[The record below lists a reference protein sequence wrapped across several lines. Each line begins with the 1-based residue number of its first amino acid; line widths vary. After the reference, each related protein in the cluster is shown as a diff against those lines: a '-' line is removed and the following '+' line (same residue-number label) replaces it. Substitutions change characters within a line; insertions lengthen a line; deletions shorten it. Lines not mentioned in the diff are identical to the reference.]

1 MKHRS
6 ITSILLVLILEIA
19 LFANIISSNLNV
31 NAVCENIEPTTIRSD
46 KVDKKVSSKKRDLIN
61 EKAIIYLRIEPLPE
75 DQESETEETS
85 RAEQTEKK
93 QTKTDSIK
101 IAIDVNANLS
111 GKHYSAKNFKNIGRC
126 HDKSGYSF
134 TYYSEKVL
142 PGKALKIPGR
152 HVDDEGYVVD
162 VNNHICLASDDLPK
176 GTVVSVPFG
185 EGIAVV
191 YDAGSGSGNLD
202 VYVSW

>member
-6 ITSILLVLILEIA
+6 ITSILLVLILEIVI
-19 LFANIISSNLNV
+19 LFNLLSTSFWV
-31 NAVCENIEPTTIRSD
+31 NAGDSVEPVTISTD
-46 KVDKKVSSKKRDLIN
+46 KVDKKISSRKRDLMD
-61 EKAIIYLRIEPLPE
+61 EKAIIYLKIEPLPE
-75 DQESETEETS
+75 DQPKTEEIN
-85 RAEQTEKK
+85 RAEQTEEK
-93 QTKTDSIK
+93 QTKTDSIE

-111 GKHYSAKNFKNIGRC
+111 EKHYLAKNFKNIGRC

-162 VNNHICLASDDLPK
+162 INNHICLASDDLPK

-185 EGIAVV
+185 GGIAVV